1 MTQVSSCDIHAA
13 TVPQESGSMQ
23 ASLQSY
29 EDERDVVKVTGQSG
43 LVPDPWAGPPS
54 HHLPVSHPAAPS
66 PSPSGL

>member
-1 MTQVSSCDIHAA
+1 
-13 TVPQESGSMQ
+13 MQ

-29 EDERDVVKVTGQSG
+29 EDERDVAKVTGQSG

-66 PSPSGL
+66 PSPSGP